1 MKPGLTGSYITN
13 NNFLYSKATNEY
25 LDCSLV
31 GSIQDSIGREA
42 LMQRLR
48 AISDNAESLP
58 EMFNDIGLIYW
69 V

>member
-1 MKPGLTGSYITN
+1 MNFPLRMIPGLTSIP
-13 NNFLYSKATNEY
+13 YSKATTEY
-25 LDCSLV
+25 LECSLV
-31 GSIQDSIGREA
+31 GSIQDSTGREA

-58 EMFNDIGLIYW
+58 EMFNDIGIYW